1 MFFPD
6 LTDEGGLYGYFQQYL
21 AKVHK
26 TGNSMAAKSDVFGD
40 RVISEGIW
48 SLCSPRDFYLWGS
61 LKDKAYKR
69 NSHTLFKVKKIF
81 MKNI

>member
-6 LTDEGGLYGYFQQYL
+6 LTDEGGLYGYFQQDL

-40 RVISEGIW
+40 RVISEGI
-48 SLCSPRDFYLWGS
+48 CSPRDFYLGGS
-61 LKDKAYKR
+61 LKDKVYKR